1 MFASAVNSK
10 RLVQLFHRTVSTC
23 TSPDPQSSRSSVNF
37 DPPPRS
43 RTPPPVV
50 LVEDEDNELSYS
62 QVHDASCS
70 SSLVDNARSTP
81 EFQGAHATGKG
92 KTIHDYHK
100 FVRPEDLDLNGNFPI
115 LQKMWTEWEGTGPL
129 ILIFSWMSGR

>member
-50 LVEDEDNELSYS
+50 LVEDEDKELSYS

-81 EFQGAHATGKG
+81 EIQGAHATGKG
-92 KTIHDYHK
+92 KSIHDYHQ
-100 FVRPEDLDLNGNFPI
+100 FVRPKTVLVTFRF

-129 ILIFSWMSGR
+129 ILIFLWMSGR